1 MPRRANDERGN
12 DVTAKSA
19 SKDDGWAYECPK
31 CDGEMSVAGGA
42 ETAVRKHFRH
52 RPGETCID
60 HPDVDETKLHRAGKQ
75 AIMTDLA
82 AHGVATNIEAEVQ
95 LERSKPDILFTV
107 DGDRVA
113 VEIQVSRISAERIRK
128 RTRDRTQD
136 GVYTLWL
143 LHDEVF
149 GPAISKHGNKYV
161 TYRATEYGLLSL
173 FSDEAQAFLSYYNS
187 EHGRPK
193 VRELDPFDDG
203 GGAFIRNERTII
215 DIDTFTTKRGFR
227 LATAPSLVPEE
238 TGDDEQ
244 MRLFE
249 A

>member
-1 MPRRANDERGN
+1 MPRHANDERGN

-31 CDGEMSVAGGA
+31 YGGEMSVAGGA

-60 HPDVDETKLHRAGKQ
+60 HTDIDETKLHRAGKQ

-143 LHDEVF
+143 LHDDIF
-149 GPAISKHGNKYV
+149 GPATSRRGNKY
-161 TYRATEYGLLSL
+161 TNYSATEYGLLSL
-173 FSDEAQAFLSYYNS
+173 FGDGTQPFLSYYNS
-187 EHGRPK
+187 DHGRPK
-193 VRELDPFDDG
+193 VCQLDPFDDG
-203 GGAFIRNERTII
+203 DGAFINSERTII
-215 DIDTFTTKRGFR
+215 GNFSTRR
-227 LATAPSLVPEE
+227 
-238 TGDDEQ
+238 
-244 MRLFE
+244 
-249 A
+249 